1 MRRQRK
7 KPQEEKEEDNL
18 LLPVSPKSP
27 KTPDYTKEFIQSMVH
42 EVEERETHAFEA
54 EFGRQP
60 LVTEET
66 LTQDSDEE

>member
-1 MRRQRK
+1 MLKQRK
-7 KPQEEKEEDNL
+7 KPQEKEEEDNL

-27 KTPDYTKEFIQSMVH
+27 KTPDYTKEFIQSMAD
-42 EVEERETHAFEA
+42 VEERETHAFEA
-54 EFGRQP
+54 EFARQP